1 MTPDADLFPE
11 CRAAAMPPIAGNCYL
26 GTSGYSFPDWRGT
39 VYPAHVS
46 DREMLAHY
54 LNEWQFNA
62 LELNVTFYRM
72 PDAALL
78 EAFAQRTPPQYQLA
92 VKAYRDITHA
102 APGADPLQACAEFAR
117 ALAPLRQADK
127 LAAVLLQFPTAFHDT
142 PAARDHLHVCQD
154 ELGDVPLAV
163 EFRHVSWNTPAA
175 AEFLRTQGMAFCAAD
190 EPALPGLMPFTD
202 FVTAPL
208 GYVRL
213 HGRNRAWF
221 TAGEKDRYNYDY
233 STMEL
238 RALIA
243 RVRAMAA
250 QTKKLLIFFNNCHM
264 GRAVRNA
271 RAFRDLLSA

>member
-1 MTPDADLFPE
+1 MTPDADLFPA
-11 CRAAAMPPIAGNCYL
+11 CRSAAMPPIAGNCYL

-46 DREMLAHY
+46 DREMLAYY

-72 PDAALL
+72 PNAALL

-102 APGADPLQACAEFAR
+102 APGANPHQACTTFAG
-117 ALAPLRQADK
+117 ALAPLRQAGK
-127 LAAVLLQFPTAFHDT
+127 LAAVLLQFPTAVHDT
-142 PAARDHLHVCQD
+142 PATREQISRCRDW
-154 ELGDVPLAV
+154 LGDLPLAV
-163 EFRHVSWNTPAA
+163 EFRHASWNTQCAA
-175 AEFLRTQGMAFCAAD
+175 DFLRTHGMAFCAAD

-221 TAGEKDRYNYDY
+221 TADEKDRYNYDY
-233 STMEL
+233 SATEL

-250 QTKKLLIFFNNCHM
+250 QTRKLLIFFNNCYM

-271 RAFRDLLSA
+271 RTFRDLLRA